1 MNAKGRR
8 TVGAPESWLEHARSD
23 LRLARLAVGQDV
35 LPEQI
40 CFHAQQTVEKALKA
54 ILLVRQVEFPLTH
67 DLEELLSIFA
77 VAGIDVPAEIQE
89 AGTLTPYAV
98 ETRYP
103 GFWGE
108 ISETDVRHAL
118 ALAQSAL
125 DWAEDTQRA
134 GVGPS

>member
-1 MNAKGRR
+1 MTAKGKPRPA
-8 TVGAPESWLEHARSD
+8 GAPESWLEHARSD
-23 LRLARLAVGQDV
+23 LRLACLAVGQGV

-54 ILLVRQVEFPLTH
+54 ILLVRRVEFPFTH

-77 VAGIDVPAEIQE
+77 GAGLAVPAELQE
-89 AGTLTPYAV
+89 AGVLTPYAV

-108 ISETDVRHAL
+108 ISGEDISL
-118 ALAQSAL
+118 ALTLAQKAL
-125 DWAEDTQRA
+125 SWAEEMVVPA
-134 GVGPS
+134 P

>member
-1 MNAKGRR
+1 MNAKGSSRS
-8 TVGAPESWLEHARSD
+8 VGAPESWLEHARSD

-40 CFHAQQTVEKALKA
+40 CFHAQQAVEKALKA
-54 ILLVRQVEFPLTH
+54 ILLARHVEFPLTH

-77 VAGIDVPAEIQE
+77 VAGIEVPDQLQE
-89 AGTLTPYAV
+89 AGMLTPYAV

-108 ISETDVRHAL
+108 ISETDIRHAL
-118 ALAQSAL
+118 ALAQGAVN
-125 DWAEDTQRA
+125 WAEEMIGEGKR
-134 GVGPS
+134 